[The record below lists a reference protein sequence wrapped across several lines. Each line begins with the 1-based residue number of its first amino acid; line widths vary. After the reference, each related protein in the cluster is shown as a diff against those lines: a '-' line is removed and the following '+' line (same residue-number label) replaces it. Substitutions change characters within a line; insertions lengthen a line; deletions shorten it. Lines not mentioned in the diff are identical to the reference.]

1 MMKQTGDPG
10 MLCSVKVRS
19 SHVHYGKGQ
28 DFLSRVY
35 GREETWSELRDGN
48 ILAYEGGGGELQ
60 N

>member
-1 MMKQTGDPG
+1 